1 MKQTVLNPV
10 LSDRRGPCL
19 VLILNVPAKR
29 NILSPE
35 VYEGLHRGLDAAL
48 ADPEIAN
55 VILTGAGGFFCAG
68 GDLNALATRCIG
80 WCGGSGVSPGR

>member
-19 VLILNVPAKR
+19 VLTLNVPAKR

-55 VILTGAGGFFCAG
+55 IILTGAGGFFCAG
-68 GDLNALATRCIG
+68 GDLNALATRCIS